1 MSSLSPLTVWPYKR
15 DGVSAW
21 REALGSARG
30 AGSQGRPGRERRW
43 SWLKE
48 VQLGLKLTWVP
59 SLCPLGHPLPSPGTV
74 STHADGSP
82 SYSRGT
88 YPGSRGATPSV
99 PHHTGASAGTH
110 HLGIR
115 MRLVAPRRQ
124 QMPGTA
130 ATARLSHSRSS
141 ERKLTA

>member
-1 MSSLSPLTVWPYKR
+1 MERGPGLS
-15 DGVSAW
+15 
-21 REALGSARG
+21 LGSG
-30 AGSQGRPGRERRW
+30 EPRPSRQRKEVVL
-43 SWLKE
+43 LKE

-99 PHHTGASAGTH
+99 PHCTGTSAGTH

-130 ATARLSHSRSS
+130 ATARLSHSRSL